1 MIFLYFLTIIF
12 LMVYIY
18 CYLFGA
24 ERFPKLYDSLYQ
36 KNIDVLEVETVE
48 FVVKSSCF
56 EIPDFFVTYS
66 RSNESAAEFFPYSKT
81 NLCLSITGEAYLIRR
96 TRTTKTFWY
105 SLLTRKQVLDVTD
118 IYLPEKEYQELQ
130 AILSGKWIG

>member
-24 ERFPKLYDSLYQ
+24 KRFPKLYDSLYQ

-48 FVVKSSCF
+48 FGVKFACF
-56 EIPDFFVTYS
+56 EIPDFFVTYP
-66 RSNESAAEFFPYSKT
+66 RSNEPAVEFFPYSKT

-96 TRTTKTFWY
+96 TRTTKTFWC
-105 SLLTRKQVLDVTD
+105 SLLTRDQVLDVTD

-130 AILSGKWIG
+130 AVLSDKCIG

>member
-18 CYLFGA
+18 YYLFGA

-66 RSNESAAEFFPYSKT
+66 RSNESAVESFPYSKT
-81 NLCLSITGEAYLIRR
+81 NLYLSITGEAYLIRR
-96 TRTTKTFWY
+96 TRTTKAFWC
-105 SLLTRKQVLDVTD
+105 SLQ
-118 IYLPEKEYQELQ
+118 
-130 AILSGKWIG
+130 S

>member
-1 MIFLYFLTIIF
+1 M
-12 LMVYIY
+12 
-18 CYLFGA
+18 
-24 ERFPKLYDSLYQ
+24 
-36 KNIDVLEVETVE
+36 
-48 FVVKSSCF
+48 KSSCF

-130 AILSGKWIG
+130 KESQELQAILSGKWIG